1 MVVYVENGWKYCLH
15 IFKSAI
21 LSNKYFLIFIT
32 LFSRGNNMSKELFE
46 KFNSGSLRLPEGQID
61 FDKINW
67 NKHPTF
73 EGVELK
79 HIITAKDTG
88 GDFSYHLVRIA
99 PNKSIKNHIHE
110 TQLETHEVFAG
121 YGKCINDG
129 KALDYE
135 PGVISIMPAKVPHEV
150 NAGPEGLYLFAKFF
164 PALC

>member
-1 MVVYVENGWKYCLH
+1 MLLPIVK
-15 IFKSAI
+15 KSAI
-21 LSNKYFLIFIT
+21 LSNSLILNFAI

-46 KFNSGSLRLPEGQID
+46 KFNDGKLRLPEGQID
-61 FDKINW
+61 FGKINW

-88 GDFSYHLVRIA
+88 GNFSYHLVRIA

-110 TQLETHEVFAG
+110 TQLETHEVIAG

-129 KALDYE
+129 KSLDYE
-135 PGVISIMPAKVPHEV
+135 PGVISIMPAKVAHEV